1 MLGSYS
7 FNNGILTFKPRFG
20 VSRGIQ
26 VRAVY
31 QQPGADP
38 IEKEFRQ
45 AAPSVRS
52 TTFVEQVYPSSD
64 SLPAN
69 LLRFY
74 IQFSAPMQRG
84 MAWQHIRLLNN
95 AGRPLELP
103 FLELDQELWDQE
115 SKRLTVLFDPGRIK
129 RGVLPREEVGS
140 ALIAG
145 SSYTLAIDE
154 AWRDAQGAPL
164 QRGFKK
170 QFTSSAEAR
179 QGIDLEISWRAEEL
193 VRRIEKRRE
202 LARLLE
208 PKRLRLTYA
217 DTPLQ
222 DAVKEF
228 DQLKGKVVLRSL
240 SEDQPVKEKE
250 PKTKSAGDSKA
261 GRHRLQ
267 VDTALEDVA
276 GNRVGRPFD
285 VDTFAPVTKTITRK
299 YESLP
304 FRIRS

>member
-20 VSRGIQ
+20 VSPGIQ

-31 QQPGADP
+31 QQPGVDP

-95 AGRPLELP
+95 AGRPLDLP

-145 SSYTLAIDE
+145 SSYTLAIDQT
-154 AWRDAQGAPL
+154 WRDAQGAPL
-164 QRGFKK
+164 QRAFDK

-179 QGIDLEISWRAEEL
+179 EGIDLESWRISAPSAGSRAPL
-193 VRRIEKRRE
+193 TVAFPVP
-202 LARLLE
+202 LDYALLHRLL
-208 PKRLRLTYA
+208 TVHA
-217 DTPLQ
+217 SGGVVAGSV
-222 DAVKEF
+222 AVTEHETRW
-228 DQLKGKVVLRSL
+228 QLV
-240 SEDQPVKEKE
+240 P
-250 PKTKSAGDSKA
+250 DSPWAA
-261 GRHRLQ
+261 GRYRLQ